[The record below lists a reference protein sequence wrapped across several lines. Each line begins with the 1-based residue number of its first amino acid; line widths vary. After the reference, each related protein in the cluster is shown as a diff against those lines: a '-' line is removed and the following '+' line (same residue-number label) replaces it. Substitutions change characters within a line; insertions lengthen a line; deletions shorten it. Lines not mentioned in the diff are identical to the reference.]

1 MSLPTDCP
9 QRNER
14 RGWMGDAGLSI
25 DETLFNFDYVN
36 FYMNFL
42 TMISDNQS
50 PDGAVSDTVPFTVG
64 FSPADPNWGTAYV
77 TITWYLYE
85 HTGDITIIE
94 NYYSGIQAWIDCLTG
109 QYQKTGLAKMYYYWG
124 DWATVQE
131 TANTSLTSSYAYLRD
146 VHTFINMSQILNRTE
161 NVQKYTQVYQRLADE
176 FHRVFYNT
184 TLGAYVDGSQAMNI
198 LALALPDVVPAS
210 LRAAVLSSLINNII
224 TTDHFTGGIVSVA
237 PLYPL
242 LSIEGH
248 HDLALKLAQST
259 SYPSYGYMFHNDIQ
273 NATTTWELWN
283 TLPQGATAS
292 LNHHMFNSIGA
303 WFYRYLAGIELNGL
317 RTITIHPRMSY
328 NADLLTHV
336 KAEVVTIKGPVR
348 VEWSRV
354 SVNIVNL
361 SITIPNNID
370 AIVSFDPLIEKG
382 QCVKLMCDDE
392 VIWMRGEMNDEW
404 NFLRNV
410 NGVSALSENELRGIM
425 SMRVASGEYRFVAY
439 WQ

>member
-1 MSLPTDCP
+1 
-9 QRNER
+9 
-14 RGWMGDAGLSI
+14 
-25 DETLFNFDYVN
+25 
-36 FYMNFL
+36 
-42 TMISDNQS
+42 
-50 PDGAVSDTVPFTVG
+50 
-64 FSPADPNWGTAYV
+64 
-77 TITWYLYE
+77 
-85 HTGDITIIE
+85 
-94 NYYSGIQAWIDCLTG
+94 
-109 QYQKTGLAKMYYYWG
+109 
-124 DWATVQE
+124 
-131 TANTSLTSSYAYLRD
+131 
-146 VHTFINMSQILNRTE
+146 
-161 NVQKYTQVYQRLADE
+161 
-176 FHRVFYNT
+176 
-184 TLGAYVDGSQAMNI
+184 
-198 LALALPDVVPAS
+198 
-210 LRAAVLSSLINNII
+210 
-224 TTDHFTGGIVSVA
+224 
-237 PLYPL
+237 
-242 LSIEGH
+242 
-248 HDLALKLAQST
+248 
-259 SYPSYGYMFHNDIQ
+259 MFHNDIQ

-328 NADLLTHV
+328 NPDLLTHV

-354 SVNIVNL
+354 SVNRVNL

-404 NFLRNV
+404 NLLRNV